1 MPQTF
6 ILPRTIPAGR
16 LDKAVSG
23 ALGISLRQARL
34 LIDQGLVLVDG
45 RAARKGTAVR
55 PGQMVRVETPDAG
68 MNDVPVRAHVIHRE
82 NGFAAVMKP
91 GGIHTVRGKGEL
103 CLESCLDRM
112 GLHGWMLLNRLDF
125 LTSGL
130 VLAAASSEERA
141 RYGAWQ
147 DAGDV
152 RKWYLAL
159 AHGGISRDFSL
170 RGRILDSRRRVVR
183 VLEEDDE
190 PVRWTLVRPLG
201 ATEKG
206 TAVLI
211 CIRKGRRHQIRAHMA
226 HAGFPLVGDPV
237 YGRGEPGGLFLHHW
251 RVELPGFTAQE
262 GPDWPEVSL
271 SSVEAAR
278 AFWPDMT
285 AWGGV

>member
-6 ILPRTIPAGR
+6 ILPRTILTGR

-23 ALGISLRQARL
+23 VLGISLRQARL
-34 LIDQGLVLVDG
+34 LIGQGLVLVDG
-45 RAARKGTAVR
+45 RAARKGMPVH
-55 PGQMVRVETPDAG
+55 PGQTVRVETLDAG
-68 MNDVPVRAHVIHRE
+68 INDVPVRAHVVCRE

-91 GGIHTVRGKGEL
+91 GGVHTVRGKGEP
-103 CLESCLDRM
+103 CLESCLDQM
-112 GLHGWMLLNRLDF
+112 GMHGWMLLNRLDF

-130 VLAAASSEERA
+130 VLAAASSEEGA
-141 RYGAWQ
+141 RYSAWQ

-159 AHGGISRDFSL
+159 AHGGIARNFSV
-170 RGRILDSRRRVVR
+170 RGRILDSKRRVVQ

-190 PVRWTLVRPLG
+190 PIRWTLVRPLG

-211 CIRKGRRHQIRAHMA
+211 RIRKGRRHQIRAHMA
-226 HAGFPLVGDPV
+226 HAGFPLVGDPI

-262 GPDWPEVSL
+262 GPDWPDVSL
-271 SSVEAAR
+271 PSVEAAQVS
-278 AFWPDMT
+278 WPGMT
-285 AWGGV
+285 V